1 MAADDVT
8 QSGLPSFDWTP
19 RGTGALVPAA
29 APCTRLPPQG
39 VQTNLGKSLL
49 VLDSPVLIEILSLF
63 GGGAGYLPPP
73 SRKILRWGILPLVKH
88 PGHSHSRSRH

>member
-1 MAADDVT
+1 MVT
-8 QSGLPSFDWTP
+8 DKGTLSGLLSFDWTP

-49 VLDSPVLIEILSLF
+49 ILESPKLVEVLSFIWQWSSLPALSQ
-63 GGGAGYLPPP
+63 
-73 SRKILRWGILPLVKH
+73 
-88 PGHSHSRSRH
+88 

>member
-19 RGTGALVPAA
+19 QGTGALVPAA
-29 APCTRLPPQG
+29 APCTHLPPQG

-49 VLDSPVLIEILSLF
+49 ALESTILVEILSF
-63 GGGAGYLPPP
+63 IWQWSRLPAP
-73 SRKILRWGILPLVKH
+73 SQ
-88 PGHSHSRSRH
+88 